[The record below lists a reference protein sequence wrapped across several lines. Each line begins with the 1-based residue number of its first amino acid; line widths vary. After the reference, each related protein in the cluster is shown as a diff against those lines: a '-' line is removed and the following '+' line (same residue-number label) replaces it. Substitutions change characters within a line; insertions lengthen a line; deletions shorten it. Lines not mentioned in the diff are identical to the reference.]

1 MKKDVIYIDIE
12 DDITSVIERLKSSPE
27 KIVALVPPKGSAVL
41 QSVVNLKLLKRAAD
55 SVGKQTV
62 IVTSNQALQS
72 LAGGLGVYVAKN
84 LQSKPMIPG
93 DDNAEEL
100 LDDDDAVEVSDAVGA
115 IVPDSSVSTDDV
127 ELSDE
132 EMSALESED
141 GMGSVALK
149 DLDKTKPK
157 KAPKKV
163 PDFDSFRKKLL
174 IGGGVALVLI
184 ILLFVFIGRSKATV
198 VVRAETTPVDVQF
211 DATFDTA
218 LSQSDTSLAQ
228 IKASSKEEKKSI
240 TQTFTPTGQKDL
252 GTPAT
257 GDMTFSIK
265 CADVTSFPLKVPAGT
280 SVTASG
286 LTFVT
291 QSQASL
297 STIGGGGGCTFT
309 GSTTVKSADNGDKYN
324 LGARSYSVSGY
335 SKVTGT
341 GSDMTGGTSRI
352 VTVVSQDDINKAT
365 DQLKAQDTSSVKS
378 ELAKSFGS
386 GSSVLDDS
394 FAVTISNVTS
404 APAVN
409 TEGNT
414 ATLTADAVYT
424 ILGYKNDD
432 LSNALNVNIISQ
444 MTNASQQSVYDNGFK
459 NMKLVKK
466 SGDATKAVYTVSS
479 AAQYGPQ
486 FDKTALADQI
496 AGRKVGEARATLES
510 LPGVKSADIK
520 LSPFWSSSLP
530 GADKI
535 NISTEVDK
543 SISG

>member
-55 SVGKQTV
+55 SVNKQTV

-93 DDNAEEL
+93 DDDAEEL
-100 LDDDDAVEVSDAVGA
+100 PDDDSVEVSDAVGA
-115 IVPDSSVSTDDV
+115 IESDTSVSTDDV

-141 GMGSVALK
+141 GMGSVALS

-157 KAPKKV
+157 KPTKKV

-218 LSQSDTSLAQ
+218 LSQSDPSQAQ
-228 IKASSKEEKKSI
+228 IKASSKEQKKSI

-257 GDMTFSIK
+257 GTLSLKNCSSSDGT
-265 CADVTSFPLKVPAGT
+265 VTIPAGT
-280 SVTASG
+280 VASASG
-286 LTFVT
+286 LNFVT
-291 QSQASL
+291 QSSVSLPASVF
-297 STIGGGGGCTFT
+297 SGGGKCLTSSKDVDVT
-309 GSTTVKSADNGDKYN
+309 SQDNGDKYN
-324 LGARSYSVSGY
+324 LGSRSYTVSGFT
-335 SKVTGT
+335 KVTAS
-341 GSDMTGGTSRI
+341 GSNMTGGTSRI

-365 DQLKAQDTSSVKS
+365 EQLKAQDTSSIKS
-378 ELAKSFGS
+378 ELAKSFGA
-386 GSSVLDDS
+386 GNSVLDDS

-409 TEGNT
+409 AEGNS
-414 ATLTADAVYT
+414 ATLTADASYT

-432 LSNALNVNIISQ
+432 LSNALNMNIISQ

-466 SGDATKAVYTVSS
+466 SADATKAVYTVSS

-486 FDKTALADQI
+486 FDTKALADQI
-496 AGRKVGEARATLES
+496 AGKKVGEARATLES